1 MPTIP
6 ELTAFFG
13 LIALAISMIILN
25 KRYDLKQVP
34 LAGEFGFEP
43 GGGEKR

>member
-25 KRYDLKQVP
+25 KRYDLKKSDVNP
-34 LAGEFGFEP
+34 TV
-43 GGGEKR
+43 KRRYK

>member
-6 ELTAFFG
+6 ELTALFG

-25 KRYDLKQVP
+25 KRYDLKQDEMNPEV
-34 LAGEFGFEP
+34 
-43 GGGEKR
+43 KREHK

>member
-6 ELTAFFG
+6 ELTALFG

-25 KRYDLKQVP
+25 KRYDLKHDEMNPEV
-34 LAGEFGFEP
+34 
-43 GGGEKR
+43 KREYQ

>member
-6 ELTAFFG
+6 ELTALFG

-25 KRYDLKQVP
+25 KRYDVKHNEIDPVI
-34 LAGEFGFEP
+34 
-43 GGGEKR
+43 KRKHK